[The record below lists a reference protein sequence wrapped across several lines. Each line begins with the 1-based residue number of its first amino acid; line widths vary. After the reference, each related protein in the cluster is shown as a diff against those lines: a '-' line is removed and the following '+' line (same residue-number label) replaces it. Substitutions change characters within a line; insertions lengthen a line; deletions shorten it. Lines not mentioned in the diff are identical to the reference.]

1 MTIEE
6 RVYRTVSR
14 LAVVEHVLVLEMVA
28 GAGDVP
34 TMNAVA
40 LHTGLRELIDE
51 AFYELKPIE
60 DAPVEISGWEPTDE
74 PNEKGEG
81 A

>member
-1 MTIEE
+1 MTLEE
-6 RVYRTVSR
+6 RVCRTLNR
-14 LAVVEHVLVLEMVA
+14 LAVVEHVLALEMCE

-34 TMNAVA
+34 PRSKVA
-40 LHTGLRELIDE
+40 LHAGLRDLIDE

-60 DAPVEISGWEPTDE
+60 DAPFAVTNWEPADE
-74 PNEKGEG
+74 KSG